1 MAETVRRNLATAA
14 VSDVASTARLPLAP
28 SKSAGAGLQIMLAAS
43 LRNLRGASHR
53 GESERP
59 ENVHR
64 FRVGLRRLRSLISAF
79 RSMLPDAERRA
90 LGARLS
96 ALGRRYSR
104 VREWDV
110 FLSGTLRPMAAALAD
125 EPALLELEAC
135 AREARQRALPDAI
148 DFRTEVAEIV
158 DTVDAAGWLHRP
170 RPEFAAEW
178 NKDLKY
184 FAGEVIAKHHSR
196 LRKRLKKVDLDHQE
210 SFHDLRIETKK
221 LRYPIEM
228 FEDLFEKEAV
238 SDYLDRLI
246 AVQDSLGQLNDA
258 LVARSLIAE
267 LPLSSRPQGLALGW
281 LAHEI
286 ETRRQRFP
294 PTAKRLAKAEPFW
307 EEAEEE
313 E

>member
-14 VSDVASTARLPLAP
+14 VSDVASTARLPLVP
-28 SKSAGAGLQIMLAAS
+28 DKSAGAGLQVMLAAS
-43 LRNLRGASHR
+43 LRTLRGAGHH

-59 ENVHR
+59 ESVHR

-110 FLSGTLRPMAAALAD
+110 FLSGTLRPMATALTD

-135 AREARQRALPDAI
+135 AREARQHALPDTV
-148 DFRTEVAEIV
+148 DFRAEVAEIV
-158 DTVDAAGWLHRP
+158 AAVDAAAWLHRP
-170 RPEFAAEW
+170 RPEFIDEW
-178 NKDLKY
+178 HKDLKL
-184 FAGEVIAKHHSR
+184 FASELLTKHHQR

-210 SFHDLRIETKK
+210 SFHELRIQAKK

-228 FEDLFEKEAV
+228 FEDLFDKAAV

-246 AVQDSLGQLNDA
+246 AVQDALGQLNDA
-258 LVARSLIAE
+258 LVARGLIAE

-286 ETRRQRFP
+286 EARRQRFA
-294 PTAKRLAKAEPFW
+294 PTAKRLRKAKPFW
-307 EEAEEE
+307 EEEEE
-313 E
+313 